1 MIANN
6 KTKIDDKKIIIEA
19 KDLCKSY
26 GEGEG
31 EIKILKEI
39 SISIKYGDF
48 VTISGASGVGKSTL
62 LHLFGLLDK
71 PTSGRL
77 FFRGVDQEV
86 LSSNKKAL
94 LRNTAIG
101 LIFQF
106 FHLLPEFS
114 SLENVLLPALINKNG
129 LDLNKKEKLAK
140 ELLDKVGLSHRLKH
154 RPSELSGGEQQRVA
168 IARALINEPDV
179 ILADEPTGNLD
190 SESSD
195 GITSLLKSLNRDF
208 GYSIVVVTHNRD
220 LAEIGSKKF
229 SMIDGRL
236 M

>member
-1 MIANN
+1 MVANN
-6 KTKIDDKKIIIEA
+6 KIKIDDKNVIIEA

-26 GEGEG
+26 GSGDA
-31 EIKILKEI
+31 EIKVLKEI

-71 PTSGRL
+71 PSSGRL
-77 FFRGVDQEV
+77 FFRGVDQEA
-86 LSSNKKAL
+86 LCSNEKAA

-106 FHLLPEFS
+106 FHLLPEFT

-129 LDLNKKEKLAK
+129 LGLNKKEKLAK
-140 ELLDKVGLSHRLKH
+140 ELLDKVGLGHRLKH

-168 IARALINEPDV
+168 VARALINEPDV

-195 GITSLLKSLNRDF
+195 GIVSLLKNLNREF
-208 GYSIVVVTHNRD
+208 GYSIVVVTHNRG